1 MSAELELTEDF
12 STGVDYLSMDP
23 NNARASKMAIYVR
36 PGEKFSDVFGSSG
49 REVIAA
55 MDEAGDD
62 IAHQKPEHRL
72 TLASAGVTRTQVPVS
87 IADPL
92 ESSLQTLVYCDV
104 VALTEVPA
112 HKRGI
117 HMSRMSDCI
126 ARLSG
131 GSFRSLQEYASALA
145 EKIRHGQYGGPTTIN
160 VSCSYSYLEQIPG
173 RTPDKDKISLE
184 NIGLRAGSRQT
195 RGEDRQTAGITLT
208 NITAC
213 PCVQQTLKHATLE
226 DARLLPTLTHS
237 QRCETSFS
245 VEDITGLL
253 PVKEL
258 LESLDSVLVRTR
270 NTLPREYE
278 ALLVYNAHRSPQ
290 FMEDVVRQAMMGGYN
305 VLKDLFPESRLRV
318 SSRCMESIHAFDI
331 TCELEF
337 SIRDLR
343 DLNDSG
349 QQR

>member
-1 MSAELELTEDF
+1 MPSELQLTEEF
-12 STGVDYLSMDP
+12 STGPDYPMTRLNSE
-23 NNARASKMAIYVR
+23 NANKMAVYVR
-36 PGEKFSDVFGSSG
+36 PGETFSDVFGSSG
-49 REVIAA
+49 REVIAS
-55 MDEAGDD
+55 MDNAGDD
-62 IAHQKPEHRL
+62 IAQQNPRHKL
-72 TLASAGVTRTQVPVS
+72 TLPSAGVTRNQVPVS
-87 IADPL
+87 IVDPL
-92 ESSLQTLVYCDV
+92 DGCSRTLVYCDV

-131 GSFRSLQEYASALA
+131 GSFQSLQEYASMLA
-145 EKIRHGQYGGPTTIN
+145 EKIRRGQYGGPTTAS
-160 VSCSYSYLEQIPG
+160 VSCVYSYLEQIPG
-173 RTPDKDKISLE
+173 RTPDKDKLSLE
-184 NIGLRAGSRQT
+184 NIGLKASSQHAQGGERQS
-195 RGEDRQTAGITLT
+195 AGITLT

-226 DARLLPTLTHS
+226 DVRLLPTLTHS

-245 VEDITGLL
+245 VENITGSL

-258 LESLDSVLVRTR
+258 LEALDRVLVRTR

-278 ALLVYNAHRSPQ
+278 ALLVHNAHKSPQ
-290 FMEDVVRQAMMGGYN
+290 FMEDVVRQAIMGGYH

-337 SIRDLR
+337 DIRNLR
-343 DLNDSG
+343 DINSCE
-349 QQR
+349 QQ